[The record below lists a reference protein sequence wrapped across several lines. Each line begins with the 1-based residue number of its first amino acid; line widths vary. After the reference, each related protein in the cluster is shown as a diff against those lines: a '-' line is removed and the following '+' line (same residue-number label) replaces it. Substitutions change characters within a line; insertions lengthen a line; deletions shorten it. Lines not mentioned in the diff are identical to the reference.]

1 MTTRKKNYRNKK
13 LSNDDFISY
22 SEEEAEN
29 LGIDLEDQEE
39 DIEEDFEYPDQE
51 ETDIDEEIDIEELE
65 ELEGI
70 EDIVDIKSKPV
81 VEEKA
86 AEEPA
91 KKKRGKKPAD
101 KEKFYVDPKHFDD
114 EIIKY
119 YDTGHMSDDL
129 AQMVSKISHK
139 LSYAPNFIN
148 YTYREEMVG
157 DGIIRMF
164 KALMT
169 KKYDRVKGTNPFS
182 YFTRIAFNAFRNR
195 IKKEKHMR
203 DTHEKYQNELMMMSE
218 NYNNL
223 VRNNQLK
230 IMKERNNRE

>member
-1 MTTRKKNYRNKK
+1 MTTQKKNYRNKK
-13 LSNDDFISY
+13 LSNDDFITY

-29 LGIDLEDQEE
+29 LGIDLEPDDDGDLEE
-39 DIEEDFEYPDQE
+39 DLDYP
-51 ETDIDEEIDIEELE
+51 ETDDDDIELE
-65 ELEGI
+65 ELE
-70 EDIVDIKSKPV
+70 EDIEGLEIIKDKKIEV
-81 VEEKA
+81 VIETVVP
-86 AEEPA
+86 EEPV

-114 EIIKY
+114 EIVKY
-119 YDTGHMSDDL
+119 YDSGHMSDDL

-230 IMKERNNRE
+230 IMRERNSRE

>member
-1 MTTRKKNYRNKK
+1 MNTRKKNYRKK
-13 LSNDDFISY
+13 SLDNDDFINY
-22 SEEEAEN
+22 SEEEAEH
-29 LGIDLEDQEE
+29 LGMSLEEEFLDEDGEEIIVSERSTDVDEEEIEELE
-39 DIEEDFEYPDQE
+39 DIEEIQVEKIIK
-51 ETDIDEEIDIEELE
+51 DI
-65 ELEGI
+65 
-70 EDIVDIKSKPV
+70 IVP
-81 VEEKA
+81 
-86 AEEPA
+86 EEPV

-114 EIIKY
+114 EIVKY
-119 YDTGHMSDDL
+119 YDSGIMSNDL
-129 AQMVSKISHK
+129 AEMVSKISHK

-164 KALMT
+164 KALMS
-169 KKYDRVKGTNPFS
+169 KKYDRDKGTNPFS

-203 DTHEKYQNELMMMSE
+203 DTHEKYQTEVVMMSE

-223 VRNNQLK
+223 MKNNQLK
-230 IMKERNNRE
+230 MMRNRDI

>member
-13 LSNDDFISY
+13 LSNDDFITY

-29 LGIDLEDQEE
+29 LGIDLEPDDDDDLEEDLDYPETEEEDLESDELEEDLEGLE
-39 DIEEDFEYPDQE
+39 DIEDKK
-51 ETDIDEEIDIEELE
+51 
-65 ELEGI
+65 
-70 EDIVDIKSKPV
+70 VVV
-81 VEEKA
+81 VEE
-86 AEEPA
+86 EVIPTEPV

-114 EIIKY
+114 EIVKY
-119 YDTGHMSDDL
+119 YDSGHMSDDL

-230 IMKERNNRE
+230 IMRERNSRE

>member
-1 MTTRKKNYRNKK
+1 MNTRKKNYRKSLN
-13 LSNDDFISY
+13 NDDFINY
-22 SEEEAEN
+22 SEEEAAH
-29 LGIDLEDQEE
+29 LGIDLDAT
-39 DIEEDFEYPDQE
+39 EDFSDDDDDE
-51 ETDIDEEIDIEELE
+51 IDEEELE
-65 ELEGI
+65 E
-70 EDIVDIKSKPV
+70 IVTKVVTV
-81 VEEKA
+81 VEP
-86 AEEPA
+86 EEPV

-114 EIIKY
+114 EIVKY
-119 YDTGHMSDDL
+119 YDSGHMSNDL
-129 AQMVSKISHK
+129 AEMVSKISHK

-164 KALMT
+164 KALMS

-203 DTHEKYQNELMMMSE
+203 DTHEKYQNELMSMSE

-223 VRNNQLK
+223 MRNNQIK
-230 IMKERNNRE
+230 IMRERNRE

>member
-1 MTTRKKNYRNKK
+1 MNTRKKNYRKSLN
-13 LSNDDFISY
+13 NDDFINY
-22 SEEEAEN
+22 SEEEAAH
-29 LGIDLEDQEE
+29 LGIDLDNTENFSDDDDDEIIISSKEE
-39 DIEEDFEYPDQE
+39 NIEEDDE
-51 ETDIDEEIDIEELE
+51 IDEEELE
-65 ELEGI
+65 E
-70 EDIVDIKSKPV
+70 IVTKVVTV
-81 VEEKA
+81 VEP
-86 AEEPA
+86 EEPV

-114 EIIKY
+114 EIVKY
-119 YDTGHMSDDL
+119 YDSGHMSNDL
-129 AQMVSKISHK
+129 AEMVSKISHK

-164 KALMT
+164 KALMS

-203 DTHEKYQNELMMMSE
+203 DTHEKYQNELMSMSE

-223 VRNNQLK
+223 MRNNQIK
-230 IMKERNNRE
+230 IMRERNRE